1 MDLHLTRAHKVVLL
15 LSGFVI
21 ATELSLFLY
30 YHRIVFDWVS
40 HNLWIVIVPFL
51 KTIVKKLVALKFFL
65 FFKAAGVLFL
75 NLAKL
80 LVLKIFK
87 TLTIRYG
94 VFFTQRKWRLIRWC
108 KVMFLRRGKQMF
120 RYLNN
125 FWREF
130 SLNQKRFILIAFFP
144 VVIVLFLLGLSFN
157 VTRKTM
163 VQKTQETALFQTVVS
178 AQNSSKGARAWIAGL
193 DKKVLEKIKALTLA
207 K

>member
-1 MDLHLTRAHKVVLL
+1 
-15 LSGFVI
+15 
-21 ATELSLFLY
+21 
-30 YHRIVFDWVS
+30 
-40 HNLWIVIVPFL
+40 
-51 KTIVKKLVALKFFL
+51 
-65 FFKAAGVLFL
+65 
-75 NLAKL
+75 
-80 LVLKIFK
+80 
-87 TLTIRYG
+87 
-94 VFFTQRKWRLIRWC
+94 
-108 KVMFLRRGKQMF
+108 MFLRRGKQMF